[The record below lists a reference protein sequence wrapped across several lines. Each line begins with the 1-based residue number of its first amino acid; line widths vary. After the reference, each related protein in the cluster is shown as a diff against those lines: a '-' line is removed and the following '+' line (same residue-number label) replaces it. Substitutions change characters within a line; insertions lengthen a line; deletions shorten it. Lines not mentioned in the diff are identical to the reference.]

1 MISLGALVSQLFS
14 REKKQKAEEARRAL
28 VERFAGQAHK
38 ALTEAAERTGLTAG
52 PDYEPSLTGVLGGA
66 TVEVGLAETGDEGLM
81 MRFSASSAQKRP
93 LVLTLAPR
101 PRGLLALVKKPKALG
116 IPELDE
122 TFSSDA
128 SSVEEARAVLG
139 ERSVTMLL
147 SLPDRMPLY
156 FDLRDGKATLD
167 VSGVELDPERIV
179 AILAWL
185 AEVVTGK
192 ASGPPYRAPA
202 NEQEMA

>member
-38 ALTEAAERTGLTAG
+38 ALARAAERTGLTAG
-52 PDYEPSLTGVLGGA
+52 PDYEPSLTGLLGGA

-81 MRFSASSAQKRP
+81 MRFSASTAAKRP
-93 LVLTLAPR
+93 LVLTIAPR

-122 TFSSDA
+122 LFSSDA
-128 SSVEEARAVLG
+128 SSVDEARAALG
-139 ERSVTMLL
+139 ERSVAMLL

-167 VSGVELDPERIV
+167 VSGVEVDPERIV

-185 AEVVTGK
+185 AEVVTGE
-192 ASGPPYRAPA
+192 GHDGPYRAPSGG
-202 NEQEMA
+202 QEST

>member
-52 PDYEPSLTGVLGGA
+52 PDYEPSLTGLLGGA

-81 MRFSASSAQKRP
+81 MRFSASAASKRP

-128 SSVEEARAVLG
+128 SSVDEARAVLG

-179 AILAWL
+179 AILGWL
-185 AEVVTGK
+185 ADVVTK
-192 ASGPPYRAPA
+192 DLSGSPYRAPA
-202 NEQEMA
+202 NEQESP

>member
-1 MISLGALVSQLFS
+1 MISLGALMSQLFS

-38 ALTEAAERTGLTAG
+38 ALARAAERTGLTAG
-52 PDYEPSLTGVLGGA
+52 PDYEPSLSGALLGA
-66 TVEVGLAETGDEGLM
+66 VVEVGLAETGDEGLM
-81 MRFSASSAQKRP
+81 MRFSASASPKRP
-93 LVLTLAPR
+93 LVLTIAPR
-101 PRGLLALVKKPKALG
+101 PRGLAALVKKPRGLG

-128 SSVEEARAVLG
+128 SSVEDARAALG
-139 ERSVTMLL
+139 ERSVPMLL

-167 VSGVELDPERIV
+167 VSGVEVDPDRIV
-179 AILAWL
+179 AILGWL
-185 AEVVTGK
+185 AELVTGE
-192 ASGPPYRAPA
+192 ASGPPYRGPA
-202 NEQEMA
+202 SGQEDP